1 MIKLMEAAMS
11 GFDKLVERQ
20 ILKARLEG
28 KLTGLAGEGKPLP
41 DHPEEAYVS
50 TADAAGFRIMAE
62 AGVLPQEIVLKK
74 QAGALRAQLRD
85 ATDDAARK
93 ALMAQLSD
101 IEMRRAI
108 AEDARRR
115 FLAP

>member
-1 MIKLMEAAMS
+1 MS
-11 GFDKLVERQ
+11 GFDKLTERQ
-20 ILKARLEG
+20 ILKAQLEG

-41 DHPEEAYVS
+41 DHPEEAYI
-50 TADAAGFRIMAE
+50 TPADAAGFRIMAE
-62 AGVLPQEIVLKK
+62 AGVLPEEIILKK
-74 QAGALRAQLRD
+74 QADALRMQLQGV
-85 ATDDAARK
+85 TDEAARK

-108 AEDARRR
+108 AEEARRR